1 VTDKSKGSKQRK
13 TRSPAGPTESDA
25 LPTQRTLVQACCER
39 ANLLS
44 TPTPLTRG
52 CRFVNITIEE
62 DFTSARGVQIAIQ
75 ALKV

>member
-1 VTDKSKGSKQRK
+1 MTDKSNGSKQRK
-13 TRSPAGPTESDA
+13 IRSPAGPTESDA

-62 DFTSARGVQIAIQ
+62 DLSLREGFRSPYR
-75 ALKV
+75 L